1 MKTQVEPDNPTLT
14 TALEKAAKHICTAR
28 NGLCPHAV
36 FQHPCPT
43 DCTLDTVAWEC
54 WAQYFLDQAT
64 PSRSR
69 GKND

>member
-1 MKTQVEPDNPTLT
+1 MKHSTPTTLT

-28 NGLCPHAV
+28 SGLCPHV
-36 FQHPCPT
+36 VEQYPCPGA
-43 DCTLDTVAWEC
+43 CTLDTTAWEC

-69 GKND
+69 KNTA